1 MASFLSSLVDNLV
14 QEIRKTKW
22 KDCIV
27 FLKYKSVN
35 DSFMNYKCLS
45 SNKDLAIFKTD
56 R

>member
-14 QEIRKTKW
+14 QEIHKTKW

-27 FLKYKSVN
+27 SVN